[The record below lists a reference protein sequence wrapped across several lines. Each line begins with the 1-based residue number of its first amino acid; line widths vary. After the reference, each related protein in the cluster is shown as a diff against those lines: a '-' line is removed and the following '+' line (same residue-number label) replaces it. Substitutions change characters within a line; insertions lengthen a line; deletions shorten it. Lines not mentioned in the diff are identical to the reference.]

1 MLDDQPNCP
10 ETSTHGESVMMCETV
25 TFSTLSPRMS
35 FVTLGEILE
44 RPGVALARLCFSSSV
59 SSSSRPSLL
68 MQTSFLPS
76 NS

>member
-10 ETSTHGESVMMCETV
+10 VTSTQGESVMMCETV

-35 FVTLGEILE
+35 FMTLV
-44 RPGVALARLCFSSSV
+44 RSSNALASLSRACFSSSV